1 MLFESREKYHAKEV
15 EFASNINSA
24 EDRIRQFLQMANVRT
39 EADLP
44 KDVKDEILKIRH
56 MIYPLKDELRNIR
69 LQMRQNVNELFQTI
83 IALNLITGPI
93 LSVVVLFIFRRY
105 RRKSPGLEIH

>member
-1 MLFESREKYHAKEV
+1 
-15 EFASNINSA
+15 
-24 EDRIRQFLQMANVRT
+24 MANVRT

-105 RRKSPGLEIH
+105 RQKSPGLEIH